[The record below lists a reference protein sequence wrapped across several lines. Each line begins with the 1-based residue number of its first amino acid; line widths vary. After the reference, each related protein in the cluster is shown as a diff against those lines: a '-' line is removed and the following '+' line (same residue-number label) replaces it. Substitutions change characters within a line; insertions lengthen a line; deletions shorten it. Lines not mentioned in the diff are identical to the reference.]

1 MVAFR
6 KQKRAPIGAERALT
20 LRTVDGAPLYTFPGE
35 LVDSIRHME
44 TTLLYKGALPSRI
57 SMVAALR
64 EEGVTYT
71 SLALA
76 TTLAY
81 DLAVRVCVVELNW
94 WAPSINLH
102 PVGAS
107 NTDSEGGAATP
118 RKSRR
123 SKRRNG
129 TSPTVHDAADS
140 TSGGPTETATPPLST
155 TGLAAV
161 MVGSSSLDDALIQ
174 TAQPNLALL
183 PAGNLSPAQRP
194 AIARGDALKACIEQL
209 SRRFDHILLDIPA
222 ILATSD
228 AIALASLGTGCCVVV
243 RQGVTPVHSVRR
255 ALDDVKHLPMLGVV
269 LNQSRIALP
278 RWVRALVPQE

>member
-1 MVAFR
+1 MAAFR
-6 KQKRAPIGAERALT
+6 KQKQSQLIGDTPLT
-20 LRTVDGAPLYTFPGE
+20 LRTADDAPLYTFPAE
-35 LVDSIRHME
+35 VVNSMRHME
-44 TTLLYKGALPSRI
+44 TTMLYKGDLPARI

-71 SLALA
+71 TLALA

-94 WAPSINLH
+94 WSPSINVR
-102 PVGAS
+102 PVLEQSTADKSDADGW
-107 NTDSEGGAATP
+107 

-123 SKRRNG
+123 AKRQ
-129 TSPTVHDAADS
+129 AAERAAAEAASATLTDS
-140 TSGGPTETATPPLST
+140 TAQPTDP

-161 MVGSSSLDDALIQ
+161 LTKTKTLDESLIQ
-174 TAQPNLALL
+174 TALPNLALL
-183 PAGNLSPAQRP
+183 PAGSLSPAQRP
-194 AIARGDALKACIEQL
+194 AMARSDVLKACIEQL
-209 SRRFDHILLDIPA
+209 GRRFDHILLDIPA

-228 AIALASLGTGCCVVV
+228 AIALASLGTACCLVV
-243 RQGVTPVHSVRR
+243 RQGVTPVSNVRR

-269 LNQSRIALP
+269 LNQARLVLP